1 MKATTLVTIL
11 LQLDRNTDIVFNN
24 GKEKVKF
31 A

>member
-11 LQLDRNTDIVFNN
+11 LQLDRNTDIVLNN
-24 GKEKVKF
+24 GKEKAKF